1 MAKLVN
7 LVSRDAARALE
18 EFSEDFDGILAAA
31 DPADQW
37 AKSLGLSNSSTAIQ
51 TTYPIPIDAAGY
63 KLRSGDDQLRELFE
77 RSITMSPVEWYDGVQ
92 ILARVAEAPD
102 FVGWGNAPQRIAREY
117 NRLPNRLVAAMLHAN
132 PLLDL
137 YTQKLPGG
145 NEASTIRLFAENHPV
160 NILGTVAGVF
170 SNTGLTSAKI
180 DAALLE
186 VIKTKF
192 RKRLA
197 PNGKPMGLRVSHLLV
212 PAALEEQAK
221 GFLESDNLVIAV
233 QNAGGTIVGGVPT
246 NNRHKGSIQLVVGDE
261 LEDDDLIYFLDL
273 PSGCSSWIV
282 QDTGSPEEIR
292 YDKDS
297 AKYKDSGYIGV
308 KYVTA
313 QAAAAALPH
322 AIECVQ
328 IG

>member
-1 MAKLVN
+1 
-7 LVSRDAARALE
+7 
-18 EFSEDFDGILAAA
+18 
-31 DPADQW
+31 
-37 AKSLGLSNSSTAIQ
+37 
-51 TTYPIPIDAAGY
+51 
-63 KLRSGDDQLRELFE
+63 
-77 RSITMSPVEWYDGVQ
+77 
-92 ILARVAEAPD
+92 
-102 FVGWGNAPQRIAREY
+102 
-117 NRLPNRLVAAMLHAN
+117 MLHAN

-137 YTQKLPGG
+137 YTTKLPGG
-145 NEASTIRLFAENHPV
+145 NAASTIRLFAANHPV

-170 SNTGLTSAKI
+170 SNTGLTSTKI

-273 PSGCSSWIV
+273 PSGCSPWIV

-292 YDKDS
+292 FDKDS
-297 AKYKDSGYIGV
+297 DMYKKSGYIGV